1 MSIRQFAHSLVL
13 KPEGG
18 TYVVVVVANITQ
30 RHGFDDHCSSI
41 SHIRKL
47 RKKGK
52 RRKQTIFLSGK
63 DDQMLR

>member
-1 MSIRQFAHSLVL
+1 ML

-47 RKKGK
+47 ARIGEKGK